1 MIRNDI
7 EKHSPGAR
15 PARWWHAYL
24 PPVWQ
29 NRDFRLLWISLTI
42 THFGGQVT
50 FLALPLTAALMLH
63 ATPLQMGI
71 LTAVE
76 ALPYTLFGLFTGVL
90 IDRSRK
96 LKLIILADIGRGAA
110 LLLVPVSAWFGFL
123 SMPVLY
129 LVGFLVG
136 IGGIIG
142 WAAYNVF
149 MAERVGDK
157 HLVDANAGIALSDS
171 TSQLIGPGLAGAFI
185 HWLTAPIAILVDALS
200 FLFSA
205 WILRTI
211 PPKASDAPKVA
222 SDKVDWRAIWAE
234 SKQGLTM
241 IMNHPVLKPLAFTL
255 MGWNVLKHAYIAIVI
270 LYAAKDLDLSPGT
283 IGSLFMM
290 AGVGFLVATAT
301 VKKFNA
307 HFGIGSIM
315 LGGLTA
321 SALAWLLVSAVPKN
335 AFTPV
340 MLGASLFVLDLG
352 VMLFFINYLSLRQ
365 AAVPEAFRGRVTS
378 TLIFIAVSLA
388 PLGSLAG
395 GALAEWIGLRAT
407 IAACGAVGLIL
418 GLALFRFS
426 NLPALRELPK
436 PEADPAT
443 FPAVRP
449 SPAGD

>member
-1 MIRNDI
+1 MMQNKM
-7 EKHSPGAR
+7 EKAAAPQPRSK
-15 PARWWHAYL
+15 WWHRHL
-24 PPVWQ
+24 SPVWQ
-29 NRDFRLLWISLTI
+29 NRDFRLLWLSLTI

-50 FLALPLTAALMLH
+50 FLALPLTAALMLN

-96 LKLIILADIGRGAA
+96 LKLIILADIGRGTA
-110 LLLVPVSAWFGFL
+110 LLLVPIAAWCGFL

-129 LVGFLVG
+129 VVGFLVG

-149 MAERVGDK
+149 MAERVGNK

-171 TSQLIGPGLAGAFI
+171 TSQLIGPGLAGAII
-185 HWLTAPIAILVDALS
+185 HWLTAPIAILADAFS

-205 WILRTI
+205 WILRSI
-211 PPKASDAPKVA
+211 PPKASDAPKV
-222 SDKVDWRAIWAE
+222 SSESMNWRAIWAE
-234 SKQGLTM
+234 SKQGLA
-241 IMNHPVLKPLAFTL
+241 IVLRHRVLKTLAFTL
-255 MGWNVLKHAYIAIVI
+255 TGWNVLKHAYIAIVI
-270 LYAAKDLDLSPGT
+270 LYAARDLDLSPGT
-283 IGSLFMM
+283 IGALFMV

-301 VKKFNA
+301 VKRFNA
-307 HFGIGSIM
+307 RFGIGSIM

-321 SALAWLLVSAVPKN
+321 SAVAWLLVAVVPKN

-340 MLGASLFVLDLG
+340 MLGAALFILDLG

-388 PLGSLAG
+388 PVGSLAG
-395 GALAEWIGLRAT
+395 GALAEWLGLRAT
-407 IAACGAVGLIL
+407 IATCGAIGLVM
-418 GLALFRFS
+418 GLVLFRYS
-426 NLPALRELPK
+426 SLPSLRDLPRPEEVAALAPDRTT
-436 PEADPAT
+436 APAT
-443 FPAVRP
+443 P
-449 SPAGD
+449 